1 MASKLMHGYMD
12 NKKNRPICITL
23 LKMNGYL
30 NSFKETKYMSFEIK
44 NNKLLEKYNKICAK
58 LNNIIEKASDVQ
70 LDFAKEY
77 LKIKLII
84 TLKTTYFFQ
93 KEASPENVNCTCI
106 TIILLDLVCK
116 IEEKLLSTYVHRT
129 L

>member
-1 MASKLMHGYMD
+1 
-12 NKKNRPICITL
+12 
-23 LKMNGYL
+23 MNGYVY
-30 NSFKETKYMSFEIK
+30 SFKETKYMSFEIK

-58 LNNIIEKASDVQ
+58 LNNIIEKASDAQ

-84 TLKTTYFFQ
+84 TLKTTHIFFK
-93 KEASPENVNCTCI
+93 KEAPPVNVNCTCI
-106 TIILLDLVCK
+106 AIILLDLVCK
-116 IEEKLLSTYVHRT
+116 IAEKLLSTNVHRT